1 MSEYET
7 ITLDATRAGIA
18 ILTLNRPERHN
29 AFNSQVIEE
38 LTDALET
45 LEEQD
50 TLRMV
55 ILRGA
60 GKSFSAGADL
70 VCGFLDGS
78 AVSLVGG
85 GTITPEEINCNFTVA
100 QGALNFF
107 GFVDGDLTVDDFQ
120 AWTGLPKRV
129 ARSAA
134 EGCSRRARHHW
145 MPAASPR
152 RCRLR

>member
-1 MSEYET
+1 MAEYET
-7 ITLDATRAGIA
+7 IQLDATRDGIA

-60 GKSFSAGADL
+60 
-70 VCGFLDGS
+70 
-78 AVSLVGG
+78 
-85 GTITPEEINCNFTVA
+85 
-100 QGALNFF
+100 
-107 GFVDGDLTVDDFQ
+107 
-120 AWTGLPKRV
+120 
-129 ARSAA
+129 
-134 EGCSRRARHHW
+134 
-145 MPAASPR
+145 
-152 RCRLR
+152 

>member
-1 MSEYET
+1 MGTQEAIAEEVGVDDALYIRYSIDNRAAIIT
-7 ITLDATRAGIA
+7 IDHPPA
-18 ILTLNRPERHN
+18 N

-70 VCGFLDGS
+70 KLF
-78 AVSLVGG
+78 A
-85 GTITPEEINCNFTVA
+85 
-100 QGALNFF
+100 
-107 GFVDGDLTVDDFQ
+107 DGDPKTAGDMARYFGEAFETLSDFR
-120 AWTGLPKRV
+120 GV
-129 ARSAA
+129 SIAA
-134 EGCSRRARHHW
+134 INGFAL
-145 MPAASPR
+145 AD
-152 RCRLR
+152 

>member
-18 ILTLNRPERHN
+18 ILTLNRPDKHN
-29 AFNSQVIEE
+29 AFNSQVIAE

-70 VCGFLDGS
+70 KLS
-78 AVSLVGG
+78 VSLWCRLSFCKP
-85 GTITPEEINCNFTVA
+85 TLRLIREIPA
-100 QGALNFF
+100 ALC
-107 GFVDGDLTVDDFQ
+107 LT
-120 AWTGLPKRV
+120 RM
-129 ARSAA
+129 ARS
-134 EGCSRRARHHW
+134 S
-145 MPAASPR
+145 AS
-152 RCRLR
+152 